1 MSKKRKL
8 TKKIIIISLVA
19 VVVVGGIAGI
29 IAKKKYSDSFVKV
42 VPAYEINQMYGS
54 DSLGDLMLYG
64 NLKEGSVQSVT
75 VKQDLEI
82 KEIKV
87 KEGDT
92 VKKGDVLVE
101 YNVDSLKLSVAQCQ
115 TNIGVLSNSI
125 KIAENELTTLKG
137 LIPAENAPEQAPSS
151 DASVSVE
158 CENNITEKTV
168 PLAGDGSENSPFI
181 FNATTDCVVSKQYM
195 QFLAGD
201 KVEADTTANSN
212 TQRTN
217 SKYAIFHIYNNNGV
231 MLYSW
236 LVDGSK
242 LTESDIKDWNCNN
255 GVTVSDDGNIQIEQG
270 VNLFAMLVAYSD
282 LEQSFEM
289 PDSDTNSDDFVNE
302 NNQGDTISSDD
313 NYVYTKAQI
322 QEMINQKNEEL
333 SALNYSMRQAEIDLK
348 QAEKT
353 LEVGNETASISGKVT
368 YVANSKKDAEE
379 KGAYMTIVN
388 DSATSVVSTVS
399 ENDLEYLE
407 VGAKA
412 EVTDETYENTVM
424 GTVTYISDEVSKNT
438 SQNMMIEEDDTATY
452 YDITIELDDK
462 LDIEENET
470 VSINIDTNT
479 TENTFFLD
487 SIFVRNENG
496 KHYVMVANENNV
508 LEKRYVEVGQD
519 YYSVALQILGGIT
532 EDDRIALPYGKAVEG
547 APTKDASFEEIQSGF
562 LF

>member
-8 TKKIIIISLVA
+8 KKRMIIISLVA
-19 VVVVGGIAGI
+19 VVAVGGIVGI

-42 VPAYEINQMYGS
+42 VPVYEINQMHGS
-54 DSLGDLMLYG
+54 DSLGNLMLYG

-82 KEIKV
+82 KDVKV

-137 LIPAENAPEQAPSS
+137 LIPAENAPEQTPSTG
-151 DASVSVE
+151 ASVAVE

-201 KVEADTTANSN
+201 KVEADTNANSN

-270 VNLFAMLVAYSD
+270 VNLFAKLVAYSD

-289 PDSDTNSDDFVNE
+289 SDSDTSSDAYVNE

-368 YVANSKKDAEE
+368 YVANSQKDAEE
-379 KGAYMTIVN
+379 KGAYITIVN

-412 EVTDETYENTVM
+412 EVADETYENTVM
-424 GTVTYISDEVSKNT
+424 GTVTYISNEVSKNMVVDE
-438 SQNMMIEEDDTATY
+438 NDTAIY
-452 YDITIELDDK
+452 YDVTIELDDK
-462 LDIEENET
+462 LDIEKNET
-470 VSINIDTNT
+470 VSINIDTNIS
-479 TENTFFLD
+479 EDAFFLD
-487 SIFVRNENG
+487 SIFVRNEKG